1 MAFAWT
7 TKEGRKLRLNEID
20 NFHLNNIYKMLEK
33 IKKRGYV
40 VSYVGDI
47 WGWDCDM
54 DYEEEPWNEKQE
66 RTLKI
71 IRKEIN
77 KRKGGKKDE

>member
-1 MAFAWT
+1 
-7 TKEGRKLRLNEID
+7 
-20 NFHLNNIYKMLEK
+20 
-33 IKKRGYV
+33 
-40 VSYVGDI
+40 
-47 WGWDCDM
+47 M